1 MNEISGRYKVV
12 RTSQRMLCYYLIFYT
27 KKKKTDKLHEILV
40 KVGENF
46 LEVMYLEMANVDLL
60 GQNRFRH
67 QLMVYELKQLSYH
80 MKRIYRLLDSI

>member
-12 RTSQRMLCYYLIFYT
+12 RTSQRMLCYYLILYT
-27 KKKKTDKLHEILV
+27 KKKSDKLHEILV

>member
-1 MNEISGRYKVV
+1 MNEISGRYKGV
-12 RTSQRMLCYYLIFYT
+12 RTSQRMLCYYLILYT
-27 KKKKTDKLHEILV
+27 KKKKSDKLHEILV

>member
-1 MNEISGRYKVV
+1 
-12 RTSQRMLCYYLIFYT
+12 MLLFNFLY
-27 KKKKTDKLHEILV
+27 KKKTKTDKLHEILV